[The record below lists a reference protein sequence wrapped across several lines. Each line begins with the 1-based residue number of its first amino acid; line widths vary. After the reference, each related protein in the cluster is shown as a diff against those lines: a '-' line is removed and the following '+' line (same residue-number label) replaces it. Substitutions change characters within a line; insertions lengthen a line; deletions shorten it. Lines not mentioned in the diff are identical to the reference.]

1 VTRHRLL
8 AAASCAF
15 VLATA
20 APPVE
25 ASARTSTRRP
35 GIDAPAGPLTEP
47 SAGDAGDPSRR
58 TLSRVHDPVVL
69 TGRSLA
75 TLATR
80 ETSHLRLVRFDHG
93 KPVAMPF
100 QFDQRDRRDDLV
112 VPGPEA
118 FALDDN
124 DELVFM
130 AKDAGDRATG
140 DPCAE
145 TACDGA
151 LEIRVA
157 EPSGA
162 RQAWAYLLEYREPPP
177 PGRSDPYVTFDDD
190 GRLARSNAYAV
201 EYARGRNYFT
211 GMSVGPAA
219 GGAGSNLLRQT
230 HMIGS
235 PTFDLLLSNVTLNFT
250 EQNSIVEIDGVREG
264 PVRAVRRARLSV
276 DMGPMFPDLPSGI
289 AYTYHYPTAYLT
301 PSKVSFPWL
310 MVKTLRDFRF
320 ETVMDLAPVGGR
332 PARYFDAANPG
343 GVSLA
348 GDGPVM
354 RTSDD
359 HDWWVYSSD
368 AGTMLHAFEIPDLW
382 KQWGIVRGAVV
393 RPTGEDPGVARE
405 AKDGKDAENE
415 SPGTAVAEAAT
426 PPADEPRDGGRSVGY
441 SLLHMTKLREAGT
454 FDLMMA
460 SVVLPGPYRAGDEA
474 GALAMLHA
482 PLATEVRRV
491 H

>member
-1 VTRHRLL
+1 MSFRRLL
-8 AAASCAF
+8 AVSCLLALGLAPGASAASRAARP
-15 VLATA
+15 VDDGDTA
-20 APPVE
+20 ARA
-25 ASARTSTRRP
+25 ASASKAEVADPARR
-35 GIDAPAGPLTEP
+35 
-47 SAGDAGDPSRR
+47 S
-58 TLSRVHDPVVL
+58 LSRTHDPVVL
-69 TGRSLA
+69 PGRLVA
-75 TLATR
+75 TIGTS
-80 ETSHLRLVRFDHG
+80 ETSRLRLVRFDDG
-93 KPVAMPF
+93 NPVAMPF
-100 QFDQRDRRDDLV
+100 QFDQRDRRGDVV
-112 VPGPEA
+112 VPGPET
-118 FALDDN
+118 FEFDEN

-130 AKDAGDRATG
+130 AKDAGDRAPG

-145 TACDGA
+145 GACEGA

-157 EPSGA
+157 EPSGS
-162 RQAWAYLLEYREPPP
+162 RQAWAYLLAYREPPVVE
-177 PGRSDPYVTFDDD
+177 RHDPYVTFDDD
-190 GRLARSNAYAV
+190 GRLARSDAYSV

-211 GMSVGPAA
+211 GLRVGPAA

-230 HMIGS
+230 HMVGS
-235 PTFDLLLSNVTLNFT
+235 PTFSLLLSKVTLNFT

-289 AYTYHYPTAYLT
+289 AYTYHYATAYLT

-320 ETVMDLAPVGGR
+320 ETVMDLAPVAGR
-332 PARYFDAANPG
+332 PARYFDAANPA

-348 GDGPVM
+348 GDGPAM
-354 RTSDD
+354 RSSDD
-359 HDWWVYSSD
+359 HDWWVYDSD

-393 RPTGEDPGVARE
+393 RPTAEEPGGKGAQEDGDHGPSAV
-405 AKDGKDAENE
+405 
-415 SPGTAVAEAAT
+415 AVAEAAT
-426 PPADEPRDGGRSVGY
+426 APDAQGATEGRSAGY

-482 PLATEVRRV
+482 PLATEVRRI

>member
-1 VTRHRLL
+1 MLPRRIL
-8 AAASCAF
+8 AAASCA
-15 VLATA
+15 VALVGLLAPTQAAARPRPRLAAAESSDGATA
-20 APPVE
+20 
-25 ASARTSTRRP
+25 
-35 GIDAPAGPLTEP
+35 
-47 SAGDAGDPSRR
+47 DPSRR
-58 TLSRVHDPVVL
+58 SLARLHDPVVL
-69 TGRSLA
+69 PGRALGG
-75 TLATR
+75 LATR
-80 ETSHLRLVRFDHG
+80 ETRRLRLVRFDDG

-100 QFDQRDRRDDLV
+100 QFDQRDRRDDVV
-112 VPGPEA
+112 VPGPET
-118 FALDDN
+118 FDLDDN

-130 AKDAGDRATG
+130 AKDAGDRAPG
-140 DPCAE
+140 DPCVQA
-145 TACDGA
+145 ACDGA

-157 EPSGA
+157 EPAGEK
-162 RQAWAYLLEYREPPP
+162 QAWAYLLEFREPPP
-177 PGRSDPYVTFDDD
+177 LERADPYVTFDDD

-211 GMSVGPAA
+211 GLSVGPAA

-235 PTFDLLLSNVTLNFT
+235 PTFSLLLSKVTLNFT

-320 ETVMDLAPVGGR
+320 ETVMDLAPVDGS

-348 GDGPVM
+348 GDGPVV
-354 RTSDD
+354 RSSDD
-359 HDWWVYSSD
+359 HDWWVYSSG

-393 RPTGEDPGVARE
+393 RPTDDDPGVARE
-405 AKDGKDAENE
+405 AKDAGSER
-415 SPGTAVAEAAT
+415 SGTAVAEAAT
-426 PPADEPRDGGRSVGY
+426 PPAEEAPDGGRSVGY

-491 H
+491 R

>member
-1 VTRHRLL
+1 MPRRRVL
-8 AAASCAF
+8 AAVSSA
-15 VLATA
+15 LAIA
-20 APPVE
+20 IALAPGTSGAGTGSRRGGPGGPAPVE
-25 ASARTSTRRP
+25 SAP
-35 GIDAPAGPLTEP
+35 
-47 SAGDAGDPSRR
+47 DAGDPSRR
-58 TLSRVHDPVVL
+58 SLARVHDPVVL
-69 TGRSLA
+69 PGRMLA
-75 TLATR
+75 TLGTR
-80 ETSHLRLVRFDHG
+80 ETSRLRLVRFDGG
-93 KPVAMPF
+93 KAIAMPF
-100 QFDQRDRRDDLV
+100 QFDQRDRRDDVV
-112 VPGPEA
+112 VPGPET
-118 FALDDN
+118 FELDDN

-130 AKDAGDRATG
+130 AKDTGDRAPG
-140 DPCAE
+140 DPCGE
-145 TACDGA
+145 SACDGA

-157 EPSGA
+157 EPSGG
-162 RQAWAYLLEYREPPP
+162 RQAWAYLLAFREPPP
-177 PGRSDPYVTFDDD
+177 LPPGDPYVTFDDD

-230 HMIGS
+230 HMVGS
-235 PTFDLLLSNVTLNFT
+235 PTFSLLLSKVTLNFT

-276 DMGPMFPDLPSGI
+276 DMGPMFPDLPSGT
-289 AYTYHYPTAYLT
+289 AYTYHYATAYLT

-310 MVKTLRDFRF
+310 MVKTLKDFRF
-320 ETVMDLAPVGGR
+320 ETVMDFAPVAGR
-332 PARYFDAANPG
+332 PARYFDAANPA

-348 GDGPVM
+348 GDGPAM
-354 RTSDD
+354 RSSED

-393 RPTGEDPGVARE
+393 RPTGEEPGKEEVAE
-405 AKDGKDAENE
+405 DGDHGPSAV
-415 SPGTAVAEAAT
+415 AVAEAAMA
-426 PPADEPRDGGRSVGY
+426 PAAGDGRSAGY

-460 SVVLPGPYRAGDEA
+460 SVVLPGPYRAGGEA